1 MTSHVGSDQDQMT
14 SCLMASSLRHQVP
27 DYVMPRHLVGSNVV
41 IINLQTTSRLPLGFT
56 QSGTQGDLKDKI
68 RKPFCV
74 RVGSIHLNHDV
85 TNISQITSDIT
96 FPVSKSKHVSEIA
109 LKREYA
115 AAANALLS
123 QITLT
128 CQPVAT

>member
-74 RVGSIHLNHDV
+74 KMGSVHVNCDI
-85 TNISQITSDIT
+85 TNISPITSDII
-96 FPVSKSKHVSEIA
+96 FPVSKSRHIFKIVFKH
-109 LKREYA
+109 EYA
-115 AAANALLS
+115 AAVNTLLS

-128 CQPVAT
+128 C